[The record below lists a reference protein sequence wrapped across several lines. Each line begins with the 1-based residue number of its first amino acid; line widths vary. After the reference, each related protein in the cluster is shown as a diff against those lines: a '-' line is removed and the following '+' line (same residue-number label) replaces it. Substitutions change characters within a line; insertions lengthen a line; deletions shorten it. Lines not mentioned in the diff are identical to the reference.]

1 MDTEISL
8 LISFILGSHDNFPP
22 PPGDRQDGINEAHSR
37 PSQNHS
43 SLNPLRQF
51 SPMVTMY

>member
-8 LISFILGSHDNFPP
+8 LISFILGSHDNVPP